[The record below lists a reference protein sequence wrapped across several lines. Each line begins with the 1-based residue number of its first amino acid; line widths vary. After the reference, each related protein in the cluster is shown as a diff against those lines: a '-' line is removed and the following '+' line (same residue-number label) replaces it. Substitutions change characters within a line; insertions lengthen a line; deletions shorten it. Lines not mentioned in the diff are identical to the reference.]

1 MPAIQGATGATG
13 VQAQPI
19 AITQAAVPQ
28 LAAVV
33 AGNMVVG
40 SAIAA
45 LQLGPSQLH
54 INPVPGNPNAA
65 LIYAPSAAT
74 VAAILADLQALQT
87 ATLAQLAS
95 TYGVNS

>member
-1 MPAIQGATGATG
+1 MPVQLGATGATG

-19 AITQAAVPQ
+19 AITQAVVPQ

-33 AGNMVVG
+33 AGNTVVG

-54 INPVPGNPNAA
+54 VNPTPSFPAA
-65 LIYAPSAAT
+65 AILYTPSPAT
-74 VAAILADLQALQT
+74 VAAILADLQALQA